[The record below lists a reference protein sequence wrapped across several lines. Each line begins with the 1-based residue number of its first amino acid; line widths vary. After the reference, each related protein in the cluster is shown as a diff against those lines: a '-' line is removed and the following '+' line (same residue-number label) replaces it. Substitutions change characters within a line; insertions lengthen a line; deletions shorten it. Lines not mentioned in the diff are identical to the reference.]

1 MAMTSSRTLVMDVGA
16 GHLALGR
23 FAMAGGRLV
32 LRDFAWETLAADESP
47 ASLRA
52 VLAAMAGRGKFS
64 GPVALGLPGHRALTK
79 FVATPAVE
87 RAKRAKILRFEASQA
102 IPYPLDEVVWDA
114 LALGEAAGELD
125 VMLAAARADA
135 MAELCGDV
143 ESVGFAPERAEPGAL
158 ALWHGFRYNHPE
170 LAGCSLVVDLGAR
183 STHLLFSE
191 PARFFVRTLPGLA
204 GQSVT
209 QAIADD
215 LRFETAAAESLKLR
229 VSTDPAGSGE
239 ASANASADAALRRAA
254 ETFGQ
259 RLASEIARS
268 IAGVGRRTG
277 GAPPATIHLT
287 GGGAQLPGLPEILA
301 QRLPRPVERYDPLR
315 RVDVAA
321 NADDARAVASALA
334 VLVGLA
340 APLAT
345 KRSAAVN
352 LLPAALVA
360 RTAFRR
366 RQPWWLA
373 SAALAAAAL
382 LPPIVYFHRVET
394 EARTAVAAIETQ
406 LRTVRALEKRN
417 SANLA
422 RLAEAEKEIAALR
435 DLLAAKSG
443 WIEFFADLQGRL
455 VQIEDVWLDKLTLGR
470 KPAIAAPADGR
481 TSPPPL
487 RLALT
492 GRLLDPE
499 NPLAKVS
506 ADSQARARRL
516 LASFLDSPF
525 VAAVEDERFDNT
537 QPGLLRFD
545 VTLVIDPRRP
555 L

>member
-16 GHLALGR
+16 GHIAFGR
-23 FAMAGGRLV
+23 FATGGGRLG
-32 LRDFAWETLAADESP
+32 LRDFAWETLAAGE
-47 ASLRA
+47 ASENLRS
-52 VLAAMAGRGKFS
+52 VLAAAAARGNFS
-64 GPVALGLPGHRALTK
+64 GSVALGLPGHRTLTK
-79 FVATPAVE
+79 FVVAPAVE

-102 IPYPLDEVVWDA
+102 IPYPLDDVVWDA
-114 LALGEAAGELD
+114 LVLGEAGGELD

-135 MAELCGDV
+135 MTELCRDV
-143 ESVGFAPERAEPGAL
+143 ESAGLAPERAEPGAL

-170 LAGCSLVVDLGAR
+170 LAGCALVVDIGAR

-191 PARFFVRTLPGLA
+191 PAHFFVRTLPGLA

-215 LRFETAAAESLKLR
+215 LRIETAAAEALKLR
-229 VSTDPAGSGE
+229 VSADPAGSGDG
-239 ASANASADAALRRAA
+239 SADASADAAVRRAA
-254 ETFGQ
+254 ENFGR

-268 IAGVGRRTG
+268 IAGVCRRTG
-277 GAPPATIHLT
+277 GALSATIHLT
-287 GGGAQLPGLPEILA
+287 GGGAQLPGLSGILA
-301 QRLPRPVERYDPLR
+301 QRLQRRVEHYDPLR

-321 NADDARAVASALA
+321 DAGDARVMASALA

-345 KRSAAVN
+345 KPSAAVN

-382 LPPIVYFHRVET
+382 LPPIVHFHRVET
-394 EARTAVAAIETQ
+394 EARTAAAAIEAQ

-435 DLLAAKSG
+435 GLIATKSG
-443 WIEFFADLQGRL
+443 WVGFFADLQGRL

-470 KPAIAAPADGR
+470 KSAIAASADGR
-481 TSPPPL
+481 TAPPL
-487 RLALT
+487 RLTLT

-506 ADSQARARRL
+506 ADSRARARRL

-537 QPGLLRFD
+537 QPGLLRLD
-545 VTLVIDPRRP
+545 VTLVIDPRSP

>member
-16 GHLALGR
+16 GHIALGR
-23 FAMAGGRLV
+23 FATAGGRLV
-32 LRDFAWETLAADESP
+32 LRDFAWETLAVDESP
-47 ASLRA
+47 GSLRS
-52 VLAAMAGRGKFS
+52 VLAAMAGREKFS
-64 GPVALGLPGHRALTK
+64 GPVALGLPGHRTLTK
-79 FVATPAVE
+79 FAATPAVE

-114 LALGEAAGELD
+114 LVLGEAGGELD
-125 VMLAAARADA
+125 VMVAAARADA
-135 MAELCGDV
+135 MAELCRDV
-143 ESVGFAPERAEPGAL
+143 ESAGLAPERAEPGAL

-170 LAGCSLVVDLGAR
+170 LAGSALVVDIGAR

-191 PARFFVRTLPGLA
+191 PTRFFVRTLPGLA
-204 GQSVT
+204 GQGVT

-215 LRFETAAAESLKLR
+215 LRIETAAAESLKR
-229 VSTDPAGSGE
+229 RASVDPAGSG
-239 ASANASADAALRRAA
+239 STDASADAAVQQAA
-254 ETFGQ
+254 ENFGQ
-259 RLASEIARS
+259 RLASELARS
-268 IAGVGRRTG
+268 IAGVCRQTG
-277 GAPPATIHLT
+277 DAPPATIHLT
-287 GGGAQLPGLPEILA
+287 GGGAQLPGLPEILS
-301 QRLPRPVERYDPLR
+301 QRLQRPVEHYDPLR

-321 NADDARAVASALA
+321 NAGDARAVASALA

-345 KRSAAVN
+345 KPPVAVN

-394 EARTAVAAIETQ
+394 EARTAAAAIETQ

-422 RLAEAEKEIAALR
+422 RLADTEKEIDALR
-435 DLLAAKSG
+435 GLIATKSG
-443 WIEFFADLQGRL
+443 WVEFFADLQGRL
-455 VQIEDVWLDKLTLGR
+455 VQIEDVWLDKLALGR
-470 KPAIAAPADGR
+470 KPAIAAPADGQ
-481 TSPPPL
+481 TAPPPL
-487 RLALT
+487 RLVLA

-506 ADSQARARRL
+506 TDSQARARRL